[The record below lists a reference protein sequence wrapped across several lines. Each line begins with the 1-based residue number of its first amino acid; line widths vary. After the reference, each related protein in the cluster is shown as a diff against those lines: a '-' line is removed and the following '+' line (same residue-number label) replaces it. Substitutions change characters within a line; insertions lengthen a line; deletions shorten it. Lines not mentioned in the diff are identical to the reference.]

1 MKNCILIKNLAA
13 VIFFM
18 AFLIGILHPVAAS
31 SDSHM
36 DDLTIQDM
44 NDEYIA
50 YDNASVYNAVAKLSE
65 APTTLANEFPKP
77 SYANWSQ
84 GECGSCWVWAGTGA
98 LAQSLFVYTGTSTP
112 LSIQFF
118 NSNYMDGNIL
128 MQKPHDWA
136 CTGGFASTFSDI
148 YTNGVNQS
156 YAGGPFVVP
165 WSNVN
170 ASYKD
175 SDVDGNNAQTT
186 LPKNL
191 ITNTP
196 NFGLSRVEDLRVL
209 EKPYSNQTAAIDNI
223 TLALVDKKVIYYS
236 MQLPNKTA
244 WDQFKD
250 FWNNQDDNKIWDM
263 DQYNQSFFNDSA
275 GEGSGHAMILMGY
288 NKTDGDLAKRY
299 WIIQNSWG
307 NSTNR
312 PKGQY
317 KLKMW
322 MDYNATFNNTEYT
335 TQEFSVLNVT
345 WKTDPTV
352 SSIAPST
359 GHTGSISIT
368 DIEGTNFVNSAD
380 VMLKSSTLNPRHAG
394 SLVNGTGGALL
405 NDPARVTIS
414 GNYAY
419 IASNTSNAL
428 EIVNL
433 SNPFVP
439 VHEGRIVNGDGG
451 AYLDGPYDVAIS
463 GKYAYV
469 ASYRDDAI
477 EIIDISN
484 PSAPV
489 HKSNISHG
497 VGGALLKEPQRVVV
511 SKNFAFVA
519 SSGSNALEIVNISNP
534 LAPLHHASLVS
545 GAGGGGGAKLL
556 TPYDLAV
563 IDDYPYVY
571 VASFGSN
578 ALEIVNITD
587 PAAPLHIGSVV
598 NGAGGALLDNPW
610 SVTVAGYN
618 AFVTSKGNAL
628 EIIDISNQSTPVHRG
643 SLAKTAGVAWL
654 NVPVDAEISAD
665 WKYAYIASNGGNTLD
680 IIDVSDPSVPVYKS
694 GLSNGA
700 GGALLETPSS
710 VALYRSMV
718 YVTSRG
724 NDALEVIAVDSIP
737 ATGISV
743 SSTSSITGSFNLT
756 GAPSGSWNLV
766 VTNVNSRFATLS
778 NGFTVTLVPEPT
790 PPPQPS
796 GGDDDDEDVAED
808 KEAAITGPAG
818 QASVSLKTN
827 DLGQTLAP
835 YAVETTLESP
845 IDVEVSIPQSTKS
858 LTAQGQPISEVTVT
872 PVSQEAVSEI
882 TGSTTAPEGTVFAVG
897 GLGVQCSPAG
907 ATFDQ
912 PVTITFTMTGA
923 QWDTTLAQANSKS
936 QDITIQYYDNTAK
949 TWVSLPTT
957 VDLSTQTVTTTTKH
971 FSLFAVFVKVART
984 ASSAPTRA
992 TYSRETPAGVIHT
1005 PAGIVPTA
1013 TPVPAPPQYTSPLP
1027 VMTIVAIIAGLA
1039 TLIGCILILRRW
1051 WIRRQNPALFRRYD

>member
-1 MKNCILIKNLAA
+1 MMHRIPIKPLVAVLIC
-13 VIFFM
+13 M
-18 AFLIGILHPVAAS
+18 AFLIGILHPVAAAS
-31 SDSHM
+31 SDAHM
-36 DDLTIQDM
+36 DNLSIQDM

-50 YDNASVYNAVAKLSE
+50 YDNASVYNPVAKLSA

-84 GECGSCWVWAGTGA
+84 GKCGSCWVWAGTGA

-148 YTNGVNQS
+148 YTTGVNQS
-156 YAGGPFVVP
+156 YAGVPFVVP

-209 EKPYSNQTAAIDNI
+209 EKPYSNQTAAVDNI
-223 TLALVDKKVIYYS
+223 TLALVDKKVIFYT
-236 MQLPNKTA
+236 MQLPNKSA
-244 WDQFKD
+244 WDQFQD
-250 FWNNQDDNKIWDM
+250 FWDNKPDDIWAM

-288 NKTDGDLAKRY
+288 NKTDSDLAKQY

-312 PKGQY
+312 PTGQY

-322 MDYNATFNNTEYT
+322 MDYNATFNNTEFT
-335 TQEFSVLNVT
+335 SQEFSVLNVS

-359 GHTGSISIT
+359 GHTGSVSIT
-368 DIEGTNFVNSAD
+368 DIEGTNFVNGAD
-380 VMLKSSTLNPRHAG
+380 VMLKSASLNPRHVG

-433 SNPFVP
+433 SNPFAP
-439 VHEGRIVNGDGG
+439 VHEGRIVNGEGG
-451 AYLDGPYDVAIS
+451 AYLNGPYDVAVS

-489 HKSNISHG
+489 HKSNISNG
-497 VGGALLKEPQRVVV
+497 VGGALLVDPQRVVV

-534 LAPLHHASLVS
+534 LAPVHYASLVN
-545 GAGGGGGAKLL
+545 GTGGALL
-556 TPYDLAV
+556 NSPYDLAV

-571 VASFGSN
+571 VASYGSN
-578 ALEIVNITD
+578 ALEIVNITN
-587 PAAPLHIGSVV
+587 PAAPSHMGSLV
-598 NGAGGALLDNPW
+598 NGSGGALLNNPW

-618 AFVTSKGNAL
+618 AFVTSKGNSL
-628 EIIDISNQSTPVHRG
+628 EIIDISNQSAPVHRG

-654 NVPVDAEISAD
+654 NGPIDAAISAD
-665 WKYAYIASNGGNTLD
+665 RKYAYVASSGGNTLD
-680 IIDVSDPSVPVYKS
+680 IIDVSDPAAPVYQT

-710 VALYRSMV
+710 VALYRSLV

-724 NDALEVIAVDSIP
+724 NDALEAIAVDSIP

-743 SSTSSITGSFNLT
+743 SSSTSISGSFNLN

-790 PPPQPS
+790 PPP
-796 GGDDDDEDVAED
+796 GGDGDNPDVAEN
-808 KEAAITGPAG
+808 KEAVSDVTPG

-835 YAVETTLESP
+835 YTVETTLESP

-858 LTAQGQPISEVTVT
+858 LTAMGQPISKVTVA
-872 PVSQEAVSEI
+872 PVSQEVVDGI
-882 TGSTTAPEGTVFAVG
+882 TGSTTAPEGTVFAAG
-897 GLGVQCSPAG
+897 GLGVECLPSG

-912 PVTITFTMTGA
+912 PVTVTFTMTQS
-923 QWDTTLAQANSKS
+923 QWDTALAKANGKS
-936 QDITIQYYDNTAK
+936 QDITVQYYDTTAK

-957 VDLSTQTVTTTTKH
+957 VERTTRTVTTTTKH
-971 FSLFAVFVKVART
+971 FSLFAVFVKITKT

-992 TYSRETPAGVIHT
+992 TYSWETPAAVIHT
-1005 PAGIVPTA
+1005 PASVVPTA
-1013 TPVPAPPQYTSPLP
+1013 SPVPALPQSSPQMAVL
-1027 VMTIVAIIAGLA
+1027 TIVAIIAGIA
-1039 TLIGCILILRRW
+1039 VLIGCILLIRRW
-1051 WIRRQNPALFRRYD
+1051 WIRRQNPALFRDYD

>member
-1 MKNCILIKNLAA
+1 MKHSIQIKPLVAVLIC
-13 VIFFM
+13 M
-18 AFLIGILHPVAAS
+18 AFLIGILPTMAAAS
-31 SDSHM
+31 SDAYM
-36 DDLTIQDM
+36 DDLSIQDM
-44 NDEYIA
+44 NDEYVA
-50 YDNASVYNAVAKLSE
+50 YDNASVYIPVAKLSE

-84 GECGSCWVWAGTGA
+84 GECGSCWIWAGTGA

-136 CTGGFASTFSDI
+136 CTGGSASMFADI
-148 YTNGVNQS
+148 YTTGLNQS

-186 LPKNL
+186 LQKNL

-209 EKPYSNQTAAIDNI
+209 EKPYSNQTAAVDNI
-223 TLALVDKKVIYYS
+223 TLALVDKKVIYYA

-263 DQYNQSFFNDSA
+263 DQYNQSFFNESS

-288 NKTDGDLAKRY
+288 NKTGVSANHY

-322 MDYNATFNNTEYT
+322 MDYNATFNNLEWT
-335 TQEFSVLNVT
+335 TQEFSVLNVS
-345 WKTDPTV
+345 WKTDPTI

-359 GHTGSISIT
+359 GHTGSVSIT
-368 DIEGTNFVNSAD
+368 DIEGTNFVTGAD
-380 VMLKSSTLNPRHAG
+380 VMLKSASLNPRHVG

-439 VHEGRIVNGDGG
+439 VHEGRIVNGEGG
-451 AYLDGPYDVAIS
+451 ALLDGPYDVAVS
-463 GKYAYV
+463 GNYAYV
-469 ASYRDDAI
+469 ASYRDNAI
-477 EIIDISN
+477 EIIDISK

-489 HKSNISHG
+489 HKGKISHG
-497 VGGALLKEPQRVVV
+497 TGGALLMGPQRVVV
-511 SKNFAFVA
+511 SKNFTFVA

-534 LAPLHHASLVS
+534 AAPVHWASLSDTV
-545 GAGGGGGAKLL
+545 GGAKLN

-571 VASFGSN
+571 VASYGSN

-587 PAAPLHIGSVV
+587 PAAPSHMGSVV

-628 EIIDISNQSTPVHRG
+628 EIIDISNQSAPVHRG

-654 NVPVDAEISAD
+654 NAPVDVAISAD
-665 WKYAYIASNGGNTLD
+665 RKYAYIASNGGNTLD
-680 IIDVSDPSVPVYKS
+680 IIDVSDPAAPVYKT
-694 GLSNGA
+694 GLSNGV

-710 VALYRSMV
+710 VALYRSLV

-743 SSTSSITGSFNLT
+743 SSTSSITNSFNLT

-790 PPPQPS
+790 PIPQPG
-796 GGDDDDEDVAED
+796 GGDGDNADVAED
-808 KEAAITGPAG
+808 KEAVTDVTPG

-835 YAVETTLESP
+835 YTVETTLESP
-845 IDVEVSIPQSTKS
+845 IDVEISIPQSTKS
-858 LTAQGQPISEVTVT
+858 LTAQGLPISQVTIA
-872 PVSQEAVSEI
+872 PASQEVVEGI
-882 TGSTTAPEGTVFAVG
+882 TGSATSPEGTVFAVG
-897 GLGVQCSPAG
+897 GLGVECLPSG

-912 PVTITFTMTGA
+912 PVTITFTMTQS
-923 QWDTTLAQANSKS
+923 QWDATLAQANGKS
-936 QDITIQYYDNTAK
+936 QDITVQHYDTAAK

-957 VDLSTQTVTTTTKH
+957 VDGNSRTVTTTTKH
-971 FSLFAVFVKVART
+971 FSLFAVFVKIAKT
-984 ASSAPTRA
+984 ASSAPTLA
-992 TYSRETPAGVIHT
+992 TYSYETPAAVILT
-1005 PAGIVPTA
+1005 SASVIPTA
-1013 TPVPAPPQYTSPLP
+1013 TPVPAPLQSSPQMLFL
-1027 VMTIVAIIAGLA
+1027 TIVAIIAGLA
-1039 TLIGCILILRRW
+1039 VLIGCILLIRRW
-1051 WIRRQNPALFRRYD
+1051 WIRRQNPALFRDYD

>member
-1 MKNCILIKNLAA
+1 MKHRIPIKPLVAVLIC
-13 VIFFM
+13 M
-18 AFLIGILHPVAAS
+18 AFLIGILNPVAAAS
-31 SDSHM
+31 SDAHM
-36 DDLTIQDM
+36 DDLSFQDV

-50 YDNASVYNAVAKLSE
+50 YDNASVYKPVATLS
-65 APTTLANEFPKP
+65 ATLPITLANEFPKP
-77 SYANWSQ
+77 SYTNWSQ
-84 GECGSCWVWAGTGA
+84 GKCGSCWVWAGTGA
-98 LAQSLFVYTGTSTP
+98 LAQSLFVYSGTSTP

-118 NSNYMDGNIL
+118 NSNYMNGNIL
-128 MQKPHDWA
+128 MQKPHNWA
-136 CTGGFASTFSDI
+136 CTGGFASTFADI
-148 YTNGVNQS
+148 YTAGVNQS
-156 YAGGPFVVP
+156 YEGGPFVVP

-170 ASYKD
+170 AAYKD

-186 LPKNL
+186 LQKNL

-196 NFGLSRVEDLRVL
+196 NFGFSLVEDLRVL

-223 TLALVDKKVIYYS
+223 TLALVDKKVIYYV

-244 WDQFKD
+244 WDQFQD
-250 FWNNQDDNKIWDM
+250 FWDNKPDDIWDM

-275 GEGSGHAMILMGY
+275 GEGNGHAMILMGY
-288 NKTDGDLAKRY
+288 NKTGVSANHY

-312 PKGQY
+312 PTGQY
-317 KLKMW
+317 KLKMR
-322 MDYNATFNNTEYT
+322 MDYNATFNNTEWT
-335 TQEFSVLNVT
+335 SQEFSVFNVS
-345 WKTDPTV
+345 WKTDPTI

-359 GHTGSISIT
+359 GHTGSISTT

-380 VMLKSSTLNPRHAG
+380 VMLKSASFNPRHVG

-405 NDPARVTIS
+405 NDPSRVTIS

-419 IASNTSNAL
+419 IVSNTSNAL

-439 VHEGRIVNGDGG
+439 VHEGRIVNREGG
-451 AYLDGPYDVAIS
+451 AYLDGPYDVAVS

-477 EIIDISN
+477 EIIDISK

-489 HKSNISHG
+489 HKSNISNG
-497 VGGALLKEPQRVVV
+497 VGGALLVDPQRVVV

-519 SSGSNALEIVNISNP
+519 STGSNALEIVNISNP
-534 LAPLHHASLVS
+534 LAPVHYASLVN
-545 GAGGGGGAKLL
+545 GTGGALL
-556 TPYDLAV
+556 NSPYDLAV

-571 VASFGSN
+571 VASYGSN

-587 PAAPLHIGSVV
+587 PSAPSHMGSVV
-598 NGAGGALLDNPW
+598 NGTGGALLDKTW
-610 SVTVAGYN
+610 TVTVAGYN

-628 EIIDISNQSTPVHRG
+628 EIIDISNQSAPVHRG

-654 NVPVDAEISAD
+654 DVPADAEISAD
-665 WKYAYIASNGGNTLD
+665 WKYAYIASNGGHRLD
-680 IIDVSDPSVPVYKS
+680 IIDVSDPAAPVYKT

-700 GGALLETPSS
+700 GGALLESPSS

-724 NDALEVIAVDSIP
+724 NDALEAIAVDSIP

-743 SSTSSITGSFNLT
+743 SPSTGITSTFNLA

-766 VTNVNSRFATLS
+766 VTNVNGRFATLS

-790 PPPQPS
+790 QSS
-796 GGDDDDEDVAED
+796 GGGDGDNADVAED
-808 KEAAITGPAG
+808 KEAVPDGTPG

-827 DLGQTLAP
+827 ELGQTLAP
-835 YAVETTLESP
+835 YTVETTLESP

-858 LTAQGQPISEVTVT
+858 LTAQGQPISKVTIA
-872 PVSQEAVSEI
+872 PVSQEVVDGI
-882 TGSTTAPEGTVFAVG
+882 TGSTTAPEGTVFAAG
-897 GLGVQCSPAG
+897 GLGVECSPAG

-912 PVTITFTMTGA
+912 PVTVTFTMTRS
-923 QWDTTLAQANSKS
+923 QWDTTLAQANGKS
-936 QDITIQYYDNTAK
+936 QDITVQYYDTTAK

-957 VDLSTQTVTTTTKH
+957 VDPTTRTVSTTTKH
-971 FSLFAVFVKVART
+971 FSLFAVFVKITKT

-992 TYSRETPAGVIHT
+992 TYSWETPAAVIHT
-1005 PAGIVPTA
+1005 PASVVPTA
-1013 TPVPAPPQYTSPLP
+1013 TPVPAPPQSSPQLP
-1027 VMTIVAIIAGLA
+1027 VVTIVAIFAGIAI
-1039 TLIGCILILRRW
+1039 LIGCILLIRRW
-1051 WIRRQNPALFRRYD
+1051 WIRRQNPALFRDYD

>member
-13 VIFFM
+13 VLFFM
-18 AFLIGILHPVAAS
+18 AFLICILHPVSAAS
-31 SDSHM
+31 SDAHM
-36 DDLTIQDM
+36 DNLSIQDM

-50 YDNASVYNAVAKLSE
+50 YDNASVYNPVAKLSA

-84 GECGSCWVWAGTGA
+84 GKCGSCWIWAGTGA
-98 LAQSLFVYTGTSTP
+98 LAQSLFVSTGTSTP

-118 NSNYMDGNIL
+118 NSNYMNGNIL
-128 MQKPHDWA
+128 MEKPHDWA
-136 CTGGFASTFSDI
+136 CTGGFASTFADI
-148 YTNGVNQS
+148 YTTGVNQS

-186 LPKNL
+186 LQKNL

-196 NFGLSRVEDLRVL
+196 NFGLSLVEDLRVL
-209 EKPYSNQTAAIDNI
+209 EKPYSNQTAAVDNI
-223 TLALVDKKVIYYS
+223 TLALVDKKVIYYV
-236 MQLPNKTA
+236 MRLPNSTS
-244 WDQFKD
+244 WDQFQD
-250 FWNNQDDNKIWDM
+250 FWDNKPDNIWDM
-263 DQYNQSFFNDSA
+263 DLYNQTFYNESS

-288 NKTDGDLAKRY
+288 NKTDSDLAKRY

-312 PKGQY
+312 PTGQY

-335 TQEFSVLNVT
+335 SQEFSVLNVS

-359 GHTGSISIT
+359 GHTGSVSIT

-380 VMLKSSTLNPRHAG
+380 VMLKSASLNPRHIG

-439 VHEGRIVNGDGG
+439 VHEGRIVNHEGG
-451 AYLDGPYDVAIS
+451 AYLDGPYDVAVS
-463 GKYAYV
+463 GNYAYV

-477 EIIDISN
+477 EIIDISK

-489 HKSNISHG
+489 HKSNISNG
-497 VGGALLKEPQRVVV
+497 VGGALLVDPQRVVV

-534 LAPLHHASLVS
+534 LAPVHYASLSDTV
-545 GAGGGGGAKLL
+545 GGAKLL
-556 TPYDLAV
+556 KPYDLAV

-571 VASFGSN
+571 VASYGSN

-587 PAAPLHIGSVV
+587 PAAPSHMGSVV
-598 NGAGGALLDNPW
+598 NGGGALLDNPW

-618 AFVTSKGNAL
+618 AFVTSKGNTL
-628 EIIDISNQSTPVHRG
+628 EIIDISNQSAPVHRG

-654 NVPVDAEISAD
+654 NVPVDAAISAD
-665 WKYAYIASNGGNTLD
+665 RKYAYIASNGGNTLD
-680 IIDVSDPSVPVYKS
+680 IIDVSDPAAPVYKT

-710 VALYRSMV
+710 VALYRSLV

-724 NDALEVIAVDSIP
+724 NDALEAIAVDSIP
-737 ATGISV
+737 ATGITV
-743 SSTSSITGSFNLT
+743 DSSTSIAGSFNLN

-790 PPPQPS
+790 QPS
-796 GGDDDDEDVAED
+796 GGDGDDADVAED
-808 KEAAITGPAG
+808 KEADTDVTPG

-835 YAVETTLESP
+835 YTVETTLESP
-845 IDVEVSIPQSTKS
+845 IDVEVSIPPSTKS
-858 LTAQGQPISEVTVT
+858 LTAQGLPIGEVTVA
-872 PVSQEAVSEI
+872 PVSQEVVDGI
-882 TGSTTAPEGTVFAVG
+882 TGSTTAPEGTVFAAG
-897 GLGVQCSPAG
+897 GLGVECLPSG

-912 PVTITFTMTGA
+912 PVTVTFTMTRS
-923 QWDTTLAQANSKS
+923 QWDAALAQANGKS
-936 QDITIQYYDNTAK
+936 QDITIQYYDTTAK
-949 TWVSLPTT
+949 AWVSLPTT
-957 VDLSTQTVTTTTKH
+957 VDRTTRTVTTTTKH
-971 FSLFAVFVKVART
+971 FSLFAVFVKIAKT

-992 TYSRETPAGVIHT
+992 TYSWETPAAVIHT
-1005 PAGIVPTA
+1005 TARVVPTA
-1013 TPVPAPPQYTSPLP
+1013 TPVPAPPQSSPQLP
-1027 VMTIVAIIAGLA
+1027 VVTIVAIIAGIA
-1039 TLIGCILILRRW
+1039 VLIGCILLLRRW
-1051 WIRRQNPALFRRYD
+1051 WIRRQNPALFRKYD

>member
-1 MKNCILIKNLAA
+1 MMNCILIKPLVA
-13 VIFFM
+13 VLFCM
-18 AFLIGILHPVAAS
+18 AFLIGVLHPVAAAS
-31 SDSHM
+31 SDAHM
-36 DDLTIQDM
+36 DDLSYQDM
-44 NDEYIA
+44 VDEYIA
-50 YDNASVYNAVAKLSE
+50 YDNASVYNPVAKLSA

-77 SYANWSQ
+77 SYTNWSQ
-84 GECGSCWVWAGTGA
+84 GKCGSCWVWAGTGA
-98 LAQSLFVYTGTSTP
+98 LAQSLFVHTGTSTP

-118 NSNYMDGNIL
+118 NSNYMNGNIL
-128 MQKPHDWA
+128 MQKPHNWA
-136 CTGGFASTFSDI
+136 CTGGFASTFADI
-148 YTNGVNQS
+148 YTTGVNQS
-156 YAGGPFVVP
+156 YEGGPFVVP

-170 ASYKD
+170 AAYKD

-186 LPKNL
+186 LSKNL

-223 TLALVDKKVIYYS
+223 TLALVDKKVIYYV

-244 WDQFKD
+244 WDQFQD
-250 FWNNQDDNKIWDM
+250 FWDNKPDDLWDM
-263 DQYNQSFFNDSA
+263 DPYNQSFFNDSA
-275 GEGSGHAMILMGY
+275 GEGNGHAMILMGY
-288 NKTDGDLAKRY
+288 NKIGDSANHY

-317 KLKMW
+317 KLKMR
-322 MDYNATFNNTEYT
+322 MDYNATFNNTEWT
-335 TQEFSVLNVT
+335 SQEFSVFNVS
-345 WKTDPTV
+345 WKTDPTI

-359 GHTGSISIT
+359 GHTGSVSIT

-380 VMLKSSTLNPRHAG
+380 VMLKSASLNPRHVG

-405 NDPARVTIS
+405 NDPSRVTIS

-419 IASNTSNAL
+419 IASNTSNSL

-439 VHEGRIVNGDGG
+439 VHEGRIVNHEGG
-451 AYLDGPYDVAIS
+451 AYLDGPYDVAVS

-489 HKSNISHG
+489 HKSNISNG
-497 VGGALLKEPQRVVV
+497 VGGALLVDPQRVVI

-519 SSGSNALEIVNISNP
+519 STGSNALEIVNISNP
-534 LAPLHHASLVS
+534 LAPVHYASLVN

-556 TPYDLAV
+556 KPYDLAV

-571 VASFGSN
+571 VASYGSN
-578 ALEIVNITD
+578 ALEIVNITN
-587 PAAPLHIGSVV
+587 PAAPSHMGSVV
-598 NGAGGALLDNPW
+598 NAPGGALLDNPW

-628 EIIDISNQSTPVHRG
+628 EIIDISNQSAPVHRG

-654 NVPVDAEISAD
+654 DVPVDAEISAD
-665 WKYAYIASNGGNTLD
+665 WKYAYIASNGGHRLD
-680 IIDVSDPSVPVYKS
+680 IIDVSDPAAPVYKT

-700 GGALLETPSS
+700 GGALLESPSS
-710 VALYRSMV
+710 VALYRSQV

-724 NDALEVIAVDSIP
+724 NDALEAISVDSIP

-743 SSTSSITGSFNLT
+743 SPSTGITGSFNLA
-756 GAPSGSWNLV
+756 GAPSGSWNVV

-790 PPPQPS
+790 QPS
-796 GGDDDDEDVAED
+796 GGDGDNADVAED
-808 KEAAITGPAG
+808 KEAVSDVTPG

-835 YAVETTLESP
+835 YTVETTLESP
-845 IDVEVSIPQSTKS
+845 IDVEVSIPQSTTS
-858 LTAQGQPISEVTVT
+858 LTALGQPISKVTVA
-872 PVSQEAVSEI
+872 PVSQEVVDGI
-882 TGSTTAPEGTVFAVG
+882 TGSTTAPEGTVFAAG
-897 GLGVQCSPAG
+897 GLGVECLPSG

-912 PVTITFTMTGA
+912 PVTVTFTMTRS
-923 QWDTTLAQANSKS
+923 QWDAALAQANGKS
-936 QDITIQYYDNTAK
+936 QDITVQYYDTSAK
-949 TWVSLPTT
+949 SWVSLPTT
-957 VDLSTQTVTTTTKH
+957 VEQNTRTVSATTKH
-971 FSLFAVFVKVART
+971 FTLFAVFAKVART
-984 ASSAPTRA
+984 TSSAPTRT
-992 TYSRETPAGVIHT
+992 TYSKETPAAVIHT
-1005 PAGIVPTA
+1005 PASVVPTA
-1013 TPVPAPPQYTSPLP
+1013 TPVPAPLQSSPRFP
-1027 VMTIVAIIAGLA
+1027 VVTIVAIITGIAIIIVGSL
-1039 TLIGCILILRRW
+1039 LLRRW
-1051 WIRRQNPALFRRYD
+1051 WIRRQNPALFRKYD

>member
-1 MKNCILIKNLAA
+1 MMNCILIKPLVA
-13 VIFFM
+13 VLICM
-18 AFLIGILHPVAAS
+18 VFLIGILHPVAAAS
-31 SDSHM
+31 SDAYM
-36 DDLTIQDM
+36 DDLSYQDM
-44 NDEYIA
+44 VDEYLA
-50 YDNASVYNAVAKLSE
+50 YDNASVYNPVAKLSA

-77 SYANWSQ
+77 SYTNWSQ

-98 LAQSLFVYTGTSTP
+98 LAQSLFVYSGTSTP

-118 NSNYMDGNIL
+118 NSNYMDGNIP

-136 CTGGFASTFSDI
+136 CTGGFASTFADI
-148 YTNGVNQS
+148 YTTGLNQS
-156 YAGGPFVVP
+156 YAGGPFVVS

-170 ASYKD
+170 AAYKD

-186 LPKNL
+186 LQKNL

-196 NFGLSRVEDLRVL
+196 NYGLSWVEDLRVL
-209 EKPYSNQTAAIDNI
+209 EKPYSNQTAAVDNI
-223 TLALVDKKVIYYS
+223 TLALVDKKVIYYV

-250 FWNNQDDNKIWDM
+250 FWQNQDDNKIWDM
-263 DQYNQSFFNDSA
+263 DQYNQSFFNYSA

-288 NKTDGDLAKRY
+288 NKTDSDLAKRY

-335 TQEFSVLNVT
+335 SQEFSVLNVS
-345 WKTDPTV
+345 WKTDPTI

-359 GHTGSISIT
+359 GHTGSVSIT
-368 DIEGTNFVNSAD
+368 DIEGTNFVNGAD
-380 VMLKSSTLNPRHAG
+380 VMLKSASLNPRHVG

-419 IASNTSNAL
+419 IASNTSNSL

-439 VHEGRIVNGDGG
+439 VHEGRIVNHEGG
-451 AYLDGPYDVAIS
+451 AYLDGPYDVAVS

-489 HKSNISHG
+489 HKSNISNG
-497 VGGALLKEPQRVVV
+497 VGGALLVDPQRVVV

-519 SSGSNALEIVNISNP
+519 STGSNALEIVNISNP
-534 LAPLHHASLVS
+534 LAPVHYASLKDSV
-545 GAGGGGGAKLL
+545 GGAKLL
-556 TPYDLAV
+556 KPYDLAV

-571 VASFGSN
+571 VASYGSN
-578 ALEIVNITD
+578 ALEIVNITN
-587 PAAPLHIGSVV
+587 PAAPLHMGSVV

-628 EIIDISNQSTPVHRG
+628 EIIDISNQSAPVHRG
-643 SLAKTAGVAWL
+643 SLAKTPSVAWL
-654 NVPVDAEISAD
+654 DVPADAEISAD
-665 WKYAYIASNGGNTLD
+665 WKYAYIASNGGNRLD
-680 IIDVSDPSVPVYKS
+680 IIDVSDPAAPVYRT

-710 VALYRSMV
+710 VALYRSQV

-743 SSTSSITGSFNLT
+743 SSSTGIAGSFNLN

-790 PPPQPS
+790 QPS
-796 GGDDDDEDVAED
+796 DDGDNADVAED
-808 KEAAITGPAG
+808 KEAVPDVTPG

-835 YAVETTLESP
+835 YTVETTLESP

-858 LTAQGQPISEVTVT
+858 LTAQGLPISKVTVA
-872 PVSQEAVSEI
+872 PVSQEVVDGI
-882 TGSTTAPEGTVFAVG
+882 TGSTTAPEGTVFAAG
-897 GLGVQCSPAG
+897 GLGVECSPAG

-912 PVTITFTMTGA
+912 PVTVTFTMTRS
-923 QWDTTLAQANSKS
+923 QWDDALAQANGKS
-936 QDITIQYYDNTAK
+936 QDITVQYYDTTAK

-957 VDLSTQTVTTTTKH
+957 VEQNTRTVSTTTKH
-971 FSLFAVFVKVART
+971 FSLFAVFVKVSRA
-984 ASSAPTRA
+984 ASSAPTR
-992 TYSRETPAGVIHT
+992 TTFSRETPVAVIHT
-1005 PAGIVPTA
+1005 PTSVVPTAA
-1013 TPVPAPPQYTSPLP
+1013 TPVPAPLQSTPQLP
-1027 VMTIVAIIAGLA
+1027 VMMIVAIIAGIAIIIVGSL
-1039 TLIGCILILRRW
+1039 LMRRW
-1051 WIRRQNPALFRRYD
+1051 WIRRQNPALFRKYD

>member
-1 MKNCILIKNLAA
+1 MKNCILINNLAA
-13 VIFFM
+13 ILFFM
-18 AFLIGILHPVAAS
+18 AFLIGILHPVAAAS
-31 SDSHM
+31 SDAYM
-36 DDLTIQDM
+36 NDLSIQDM

-50 YDNASVYNAVAKLSE
+50 YDNASVYNPVAKLSA
-65 APTTLANEFPKP
+65 APKELANEFPKP

-84 GECGSCWVWAGTGA
+84 GECGSCWIWAGTGA

-148 YTNGVNQS
+148 YTTGVNQS

-165 WSNVN
+165 WTNVN

-186 LPKNL
+186 LQKNL

-250 FWNNQDDNKIWDM
+250 FWNNQDDNNIWDM
-263 DQYNQSFFNDSA
+263 DLYNQSFFNESS

-288 NKTDGDLAKRY
+288 NKTDSDPAKRY

-307 NSTNR
+307 NSTTR

-317 KLKMW
+317 KLKMG
-322 MDYNATFNNTEYT
+322 MDYNATFNNTEWT
-335 TQEFSVLNVT
+335 SQEFSVLNVT

-359 GHTGSISIT
+359 GHTGSVSIT
-368 DIEGTNFVNSAD
+368 DIEGTNFVNNAD
-380 VMLKSSTLNPRHAG
+380 VMLKSASLNPRHIG

-451 AYLDGPYDVAIS
+451 ALLDGPYDVAVS
-463 GKYAYV
+463 GNYAYV
-469 ASYRDDAI
+469 ASYRDNAI
-477 EIIDISN
+477 EIIDISK

-489 HKSNISHG
+489 HKGKISHG
-497 VGGALLKEPQRVVV
+497 TGGALLMGPQRVVV
-511 SKNFAFVA
+511 SKNFTFVA

-534 LAPLHHASLVS
+534 AAPVHYASFVNT
-545 GAGGGGGAKLL
+545 AGGALL
-556 TPYDLAV
+556 DTPYDLAV

-571 VASFGSN
+571 VASYGSN
-578 ALEIVNITD
+578 ALEIVNITN
-587 PAAPLHIGSVV
+587 PAAPSHMGSVV

-628 EIIDISNQSTPVHRG
+628 EIIDISNQSAPVHRG

-654 NVPVDAEISAD
+654 DVPVDAEISAD
-665 WKYAYIASNGGNTLD
+665 WKYAYIASNGGDRLD
-680 IIDVSDPSVPVYKS
+680 IIDVSDPAAPLYKTS
-694 GLSNGA
+694 LSNGA

-710 VALYRSMV
+710 IALYRSLV

-724 NDALEVIAVDSIP
+724 NDALEAIAVDSIP

-743 SSTSSITGSFNLT
+743 SSTTSIAGSFNLT

-790 PPPQPS
+790 PSPQPS
-796 GGDDDDEDVAED
+796 GGDNDDADVAED
-808 KEAAITGPAG
+808 KEAVPDVTPG

-827 DLGQTLAP
+827 ELGQTLAP
-835 YAVETTLESP
+835 YVVETTLESP

-872 PVSQEAVSEI
+872 PVSQEVVDGI
-882 TGSTTAPEGTVFAVG
+882 TGSTTAPEGTVFAAG
-897 GLGVQCSPAG
+897 GLGVECSPSG

-912 PVTITFTMTGA
+912 PVTVTFTLTGS
-923 QWDTTLAQANSKS
+923 QWDAALAQANGKS
-936 QDITIQYYDNTAK
+936 QDITIQYYDTTAK

-957 VDLSTQTVTTTTKH
+957 VYLSTRTVTTKTKH

-984 ASSAPTRA
+984 ATSAPTRA
-992 TYSRETPAGVIHT
+992 TYSSPSAVIHT
-1005 PAGIVPTA
+1005 TASVIPTA
-1013 TPVPAPPQYTSPLP
+1013 TPVPAPPQSSPQLP
-1027 VMTIVAIIAGLA
+1027 PVVTIVAIIAGIA
-1039 TLIGCILILRRW
+1039 VLIGSILLLRRW
-1051 WIRRQNPALFRRYD
+1051 WIRRQNPALFRKYD

>member
-1 MKNCILIKNLAA
+1 MSMMHRNPIKPLVAVLIC
-13 VIFFM
+13 M
-18 AFLIGILHPVAAS
+18 AFLICILHPVAAAS
-31 SDSHM
+31 SEAYM
-36 DDLTIQDM
+36 DDLSIQDM

-50 YDNASVYNAVAKLSE
+50 YDNASVYNPVAKLSA
-65 APTTLANEFPKP
+65 APTTLTNEFPKP

-84 GECGSCWVWAGTGA
+84 GDCGSCWVWAGTGA

-118 NSNYMDGNIL
+118 NSNYMNGNIL

-136 CTGGFASTFSDI
+136 CTGGFASTFADI
-148 YTNGVNQS
+148 YIAGVNQS

-165 WSNVN
+165 WSNFN

-196 NFGLSRVEDLRVL
+196 NFGFSLVEDLRVL

-223 TLALVDKKVIYYS
+223 TLALVDKKVIFYA
-236 MQLPNKTA
+236 MQMPNSTA
-244 WDQFKD
+244 MSQFRD
-250 FWNNQDDNKIWDM
+250 FYNNQADNIIWDM
-263 DQYNQSFFNDSA
+263 DQYNQSFFNFSA
-275 GEGSGHAMILMGY
+275 GEGSAHAMIIIGY
-288 NKTDGDLAKRY
+288 NKTDVDRTKHY
-299 WIIQNSWG
+299 WVVQNSWG

-322 MDYNATFNNTEYT
+322 MDYNATFNNTEFT
-335 TQEFSVLNVT
+335 SQEFTVFNVS

-380 VMLKSSTLNPRHAG
+380 VMLKSSTLNPRNAG
-394 SLVNGTGGALL
+394 NLVNGTGGALL

-439 VHEGRIVNGDGG
+439 VHEGRIVNGTGG
-451 AYLDGPYDVAIS
+451 ALLNGPYDVAVS

-489 HKSNISHG
+489 HKSKISNG
-497 VGGALLKEPQRVVV
+497 TGGALLVDPQRVIV

-519 SSGSNALEIVNISNP
+519 SSGSNALEILNISNP
-534 LAPLHHASLVS
+534 LAPVHYASLVN
-545 GAGGGGGAKLL
+545 GTGGALL
-556 TPYDLAV
+556 NSPYDLAI

-578 ALEIVNITD
+578 ALEIVNITN
-587 PAAPLHIGSVV
+587 PAAPSHMGSVV
-598 NGAGGALLDNPW
+598 NGSGKALLNNPW

-618 AFVTSKGNAL
+618 AFVTSKGNTL
-628 EIIDISNQSTPVHRG
+628 EIIDISNQSAPIHRG

-654 NVPVDAEISAD
+654 DGPVDAEISAD
-665 WKYAYIASNGGNTLD
+665 WKYAYIASNGGNRLD
-680 IIDVSDPSVPVYKS
+680 IIDVSDPAAPVYKT
-694 GLSNGA
+694 GLSDGVD
-700 GGALLETPSS
+700 GALLETPSS

-724 NDALEVIAVDSIP
+724 KDALEAIAVDSIP

-743 SSTSSITGSFNLT
+743 DSSTSIAGSFNLN

-790 PPPQPS
+790 PPP
-796 GGDDDDEDVAED
+796 GGDGDNPDVAVD
-808 KEAAITGPAG
+808 KEAVTDVTPG

-835 YAVETTLESP
+835 YTVETTLESP
-845 IDVEVSIPQSTKS
+845 IDVEVSIPQSTIS
-858 LTAQGQPISEVTVT
+858 LTAQGQPISKVTVA
-872 PVSQEAVSEI
+872 PVSQEVVDGI
-882 TGSTTAPEGTVFAVG
+882 TGSTTAPEGTVFAAG
-897 GLGVQCSPAG
+897 GLGVECLPSG

-912 PVTITFTMTGA
+912 PVTVTFTMTPS
-923 QWDTTLAQANSKS
+923 QWDAALAQANGKS
-936 QDITIQYYDNTAK
+936 QDITVQYYDTTAK
-949 TWVSLPTT
+949 TWVSLPST
-957 VDLSTQTVTTTTKH
+957 VDRTTRTVTTTTKH
-971 FSLFAVFVKVART
+971 FSLFAVFVKITKT

-992 TYSRETPAGVIHT
+992 TYSWETPAAVIHT
-1005 PAGIVPTA
+1005 PASVVPTA
-1013 TPVPAPPQYTSPLP
+1013 TPVPALPQSSPQPPVL
-1027 VMTIVAIIAGLA
+1027 TIVAIIAGIA
-1039 TLIGCILILRRW
+1039 VLIGCILLIRRW
-1051 WIRRQNPALFRRYD
+1051 WIRRQNPALFRDYD

>member
-18 AFLIGILHPVAAS
+18 AFLIGILYPVAAS
-31 SDSHM
+31 WDAHM

-77 SYANWSQ
+77 SYTNWSQ

-148 YTNGVNQS
+148 YTTGVNQS

-288 NKTDGDLAKRY
+288 NKTDSDLAKRY

-439 VHEGRIVNGDGG
+439 VHEGRIVNGEGG

-469 ASYRDDAI
+469 ASYRNDAI

-511 SKNFAFVA
+511 SRNFAFVA

-534 LAPLHHASLVS
+534 LAPVHHASLVS
-545 GAGGGGGAKLL
+545 GAGGGSGAKLL

-587 PAAPLHIGSVV
+587 PAAPLHMGSVV

-628 EIIDISNQSTPVHRG
+628 EIIDISNQSAPVHRG

-680 IIDVSDPSVPVYKS
+680 IIDVSDPAVPVYKT

-700 GGALLETPSS
+700 GGALIETPSS

-743 SSTSSITGSFNLT
+743 SSTTSITGSFNLT

-778 NGFTVTLVPEPT
+778 NGFTVTQVPEPT

-796 GGDDDDEDVAED
+796 GGDGDDEDVSED
-808 KEAAITGPAG
+808 KEAAITGPSG
-818 QASVSLKTN
+818 QASVSIKTN

-835 YAVETTLESP
+835 YSVETTLESP

-882 TGSTTAPEGTVFAVG
+882 TGSTTSPEGTVFAAG
-897 GLGVQCSPAG
+897 GLGVVCSPAG

-912 PVTITFTMTGA
+912 MVTITFTMTGS
-923 QWDTTLAQANSKS
+923 QWDTTLAQANGKS

-949 TWVSLPTT
+949 TWVSLPTS

-984 ASSAPTRA
+984 ASSAPTLA
-992 TYSRETPAGVIHT
+992 AYSRETPAAVIHT
-1005 PAGIVPTA
+1005 PAGIVPTE
-1013 TPVPAPPQYTSPLP
+1013 TPVPAPPQSTSPLP
-1027 VMTIVAIIAGLA
+1027 VVTIVAIIAGLA
-1039 TLIGCILILRRW
+1039 TLIGCILLLRRW
-1051 WIRRQNPALFRRYD
+1051 WIRRQNPALFRKYD